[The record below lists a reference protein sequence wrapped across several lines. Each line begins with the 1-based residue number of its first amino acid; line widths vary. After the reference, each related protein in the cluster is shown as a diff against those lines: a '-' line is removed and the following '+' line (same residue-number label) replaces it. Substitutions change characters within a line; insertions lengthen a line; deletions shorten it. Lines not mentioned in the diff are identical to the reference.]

1 VWDAPSYF
9 EWTQKTVGL
18 TSVAGPTG
26 SRGLGEGRARLTLS
40 LDMRDFLIPIALFW
54 G

>member
-1 VWDAPSYF
+1 VDAEDRRPHQRRGTYRV
-9 EWTQKTVGL
+9 E
-18 TSVAGPTG
+18 
-26 SRGLGEGRARLTLS
+26 GLGEGRARLTLS